1 MQIQRRNINEGY
13 SKERG
18 VGRTGGN
25 INIHHKYQQISA
37 HFMKCPKRCRRKLN
51 LWPALAG
58 FACLLYTARL
68 AVPPYSPLPSRLSRR
83 PVSIPCPLAGEV
95 IVFYIIALLSIS
107 TRKNQQRAT
116 TNCRRGVPDPLRH
129 YPPSL
134 PHSLSSLSP

>member
-18 VGRTGGN
+18 AGRAGGN

-68 AVPPYSPLPSRLSRR
+68 AVPLYSPLFPSPAALVVAQSA
-83 PVSIPCPLAGEV
+83 SLA
-95 IVFYIIALLSIS
+95 L
-107 TRKNQQRAT
+107 
-116 TNCRRGVPDPLRH
+116 
-129 YPPSL
+129 
-134 PHSLSSLSP
+134 